1 MQRPS
6 TDGWE
11 RRLVES
17 KHRKTAV
24 ALLGSGLLLLFVL
37 LGALNAFNLPFLRPR
52 SASLIFIFTGISAI
66 VFLLFMV
73 LLVLLS
79 RNILKLYADERSRV
93 LGSRLRTRM
102 LIGALLLSFAPA
114 LFMFFF
120 SYGLMNRSMDRWFSQ
135 PVMQLHDDS
144 TRMAQTLS
152 KYAADNARA
161 EAASL
166 VAGLNQAGPDAESQR
181 AVIRGHRI
189 TLQGGFVIVYRGG
202 KVAEDYQLPAGDGL
216 ATVRTWG
223 DEDRVGDSRTPT
235 AIPHADLEAAPAT
248 QPLADAAMAAARLD
262 ESVLA
267 TGGQEYA
274 VGPAGLPGGLV
285 VVAMP
290 MPFGLGATVADVR
303 RGTEVY
309 WATFRSRNGLRR
321 LSLSILLLLTAL
333 IFFTSSWL
341 ALFLSKQITRPV
353 EALADAMD
361 EIADGHYKHRI
372 AVEATEELGELIRSF
387 NHMAADLEESRT
399 LVESSTQQL
408 SAANLAIEERR
419 RELEVILE
427 TIPSGVVTL
436 DAELRVLQ
444 ANRAFLDRF
453 KNADAD
459 ADSMIGKSLD
469 RIFPVEVAGELM
481 RLVRRSRRM
490 GIASTEF
497 EFRGPQGTL
506 NLSATIARLPLGRG
520 EAGSILVLED
530 VTEFL
535 LAQRQMAWKEV
546 AQRVAHEIK
555 NPLTPIGLSAE
566 RIRKHIDRPTAET
579 AAVIRRCSEVILGS
593 VETMRT
599 LVDQFA
605 ALAQF
610 PTAQPRPSDLNEIVE
625 SALMLFAGRLEGIR
639 VVRRLSGGIP
649 PVMADPEALKRALAN
664 LIDNAAEAMQGSLLR
679 DLTIETCVAETQH
692 AAEIIIGDTGHGLT
706 AEMRERL
713 FLPHFS
719 TKQRGTGLGL
729 AIAAKIVQEHHGAIR
744 AEQNTPVGARFILE
758 VPLAESAGALNVAVS
773 GTSAATLMEERCT
786 ALESASKA
794 VEEVATQTVSARL

>member
-1 MQRPS
+1 M
-6 TDGWE
+6 
-11 RRLVES
+11 VES
-17 KHRKTAV
+17 KHRKTV
-24 ALLGSGLLLLFVL
+24 VGVLGASLLLLFVL
-37 LGALNAFNLPFLRPR
+37 LAALNAFNLPFLRPR
-52 SASLIFIFTGISAI
+52 SASLIFLFTGISVV

-79 RNILKLYADERSRV
+79 RNILKLYVDERSRV

-102 LIGALLLSFAPA
+102 LIGALVLSFAPA
-114 LFMFFF
+114 FFMFFF

-144 TRMAQTLS
+144 TRIVQTLS
-152 KYAADNARA
+152 QYAAENARA
-161 EAASL
+161 EAASI
-166 VAGLNQAGPDAESQR
+166 AAALNQIGPQRDAGAEQGVLRS
-181 AVIRGHRI
+181 HHI
-189 TLQGGFVIVYRGG
+189 TLQGGFAILYRHGG
-202 KVAEDYQLPAGDGL
+202 AVAEYQAPAGSST
-216 ATVRTWG
+216 ARVRSWG
-223 DEDRVGDSRTPT
+223 EEGSNAVHPSAAAAEQPV
-235 AIPHADLEAAPAT
+235 EAAA
-248 QPLADAAMAAARLD
+248 LAAAQQGKD
-262 ESVLA
+262 AVLA
-267 TGGQEYA
+267 TAGQEYA
-274 VGPAGLPGGLV
+274 VGKARTDGTIV

-290 MPFGLGATVADVR
+290 MPFGLGTTVADVR

-341 ALFLSKQITRPV
+341 ALFLSKQVTRPV

-361 EIADGHYKHRI
+361 EIAEGHYKHRI
-372 AVEATEELGELIRSF
+372 TVEATQELGELIRSF

-399 LVESSTQQL
+399 MVESSTQQL
-408 SAANLAIEERR
+408 SAANLALEKRR
-419 RELEVILE
+419 RELEIILE

-436 DAELRVLQ
+436 DSELRVVQ

-453 KNADAD
+453 QTNV
-459 ADSMIGKSLD
+459 SLLG
-469 RIFPVEVAGELM
+469 RPLGSVFPTEITEELTH
-481 RLVRRSRRM
+481 LVRRGRRM

-497 EFRGPQGTL
+497 DFRSPNGLL
-506 NLSATIARLPLGRG
+506 NLSATIATLPLGPG
-520 EAGSILVLED
+520 EGGSILVLED

-566 RIRKHIDRPTAET
+566 RIRRHIDRPGPDTT
-579 AAVIRRCSEVILGS
+579 SVIRRCSEVIVGS
-593 VETMRT
+593 VETMRS

-610 PTAQPRPSDLNEIVE
+610 PTAQPRPSDLNLIVE
-625 SALMLFAGRLEGIR
+625 SALMLFGGRLEGIR
-639 VVRRLSGGIP
+639 IERRLAAGIP

-679 DLTIETCVAETQH
+679 QLTVETAVSEDQH
-692 AAEIIIGDTGHGLT
+692 SAEIVISDTGHGLT
-706 AEMRERL
+706 PEMRERL

-729 AIAAKIVQEHHGAIR
+729 AIAAKIVQEHSGAIR
-744 AEQNTPVGARFILE
+744 AESNAPAGARFILE
-758 VPLAESAGALNVAVS
+758 LPLAESPASSADVPGDVASEAVLRLQPLPADEMASTERAGRAAAL
-773 GTSAATLMEERCT
+773 
-786 ALESASKA
+786 
-794 VEEVATQTVSARL
+794 

>member
-1 MQRPS
+1 M
-6 TDGWE
+6 
-11 RRLVES
+11 VEA

-24 ALLGSGLLLLFVL
+24 ALLGCGLLLLFVL
-37 LGALNAFNLPFLRPR
+37 LGALDAFNLSFLRPR
-52 SASLIFIFTGISAI
+52 SASLIFLFTGISSI

-152 KYAADNARA
+152 KYAADNAQA
-161 EAASL
+161 EAASI
-166 VAGLNQAGPDAESQR
+166 VSELNQTGPDTASQR
-181 AVIRGHRI
+181 AAIRGHHI
-189 TLQGGFVIVYRGG
+189 TLQGGFVIVYRAE
-202 KVAEDYQLPAGDGL
+202 KVALQYQVPSGDGL

-223 DEDRVGDSRTPT
+223 
-235 AIPHADLEAAPAT
+235 ADLKGNLGSGSPPALQESQSKT
-248 QPLADAAMAAARLD
+248 QEQPLADAALAAARLD

-274 VGPAGLPGGLV
+274 VGRAGLPHGLV

-333 IFFTSSWL
+333 VFFTSSWL

-361 EIADGHYKHRI
+361 EISDGHYKHRI
-372 AVEATEELGELIRSF
+372 TLEATEELGELIRSF

-399 LVESSTQQL
+399 LVETSTQQL

-419 RELEVILE
+419 RELEIILE

-453 KNADAD
+453 KNSDA
-459 ADSMIGKSLD
+459 APIVGSPLD
-469 RIFPVEVAGELM
+469 RIFPEDVSGELM

-506 NLSATIARLPLGRG
+506 NLAATIARLPLGHG
-520 EAGSILVLED
+520 DAGSILVLED

-555 NPLTPIGLSAE
+555 NPLTPIALSAE
-566 RIRKHIDRPTAET
+566 RIRKHIGRPTPET

-593 VETMRT
+593 VESMRS

-625 SALMLFAGRLEGIR
+625 NALMLFAGRLDGIR
-639 VVRRLSGGIP
+639 IERRLGRGIP

-664 LIDNAAEAMQGSLLR
+664 LVDNAAEAMQGSLLR
-679 DLTIETCVAETQH
+679 ELTIETCVAETQQ
-692 AAEIIIGDTGHGLT
+692 AAEIVISDTGHGLT

-744 AEQNTPVGARFILE
+744 AEQNTPVGARFIVE
-758 VPLAESAGALNVAVS
+758 IPLAESAVIFSAPAPPLRPAALIEEE
-773 GTSAATLMEERCT
+773 AATLET
-786 ALESASKA
+786 ASQAAQS
-794 VEEVATQTVSARL
+794 